1 MRFSPSY
8 TLASYLIA
16 FALLGSGVAWIV
28 ADQLKV
34 GADTEFWQR
43 VVATSLMVHGGAAMA
58 ALLLLGA
65 LGEVHMRRAWRA
77 RRNRATGVIMV
88 VVNGSL
94 IASAFALYYSGSETL
109 RPWISNLHIAF
120 GIALPLFILAHIA
133 IGRHSR

>member
-1 MRFSPSY
+1 MRLSSGYKF
-8 TLASYLIA
+8 ASYLIA
-16 FALLGSGVAWIV
+16 IALLGSGIAWMI

-34 GADTEFWQR
+34 GPGQEFWQP

-77 RRNRATGVIMV
+77 RRNRATGVIML
-88 VVNGSL
+88 VVNASL
-94 IASAFALYYSGSETL
+94 IGSAFALYYSGSEML

-120 GIALPLFILAHIA
+120 GIALPLLILAHIA
-133 IGRHSR
+133 IGRRSR